1 MKRSAPTV
9 VAIGKYFLLALTTL
23 VFLSLVIYVATLV
36 VPADPAKIYLGKTAS
51 EEQIRAFREQQ
62 GLDRG
67 VVLGYVDWAREVA
80 VGNWGT
86 SIYGGDSVTSIV
98 LPALARSSILVLFAF
113 LLAVPVSLLL
123 GVFTGRRAS
132 SASDLSVSS
141 GLLVTASLP
150 DFVIGVILLWVFAAT
165 LGWFP
170 VSSAVILFGSPE
182 QAAKA
187 YVLPALTL
195 ALTVIP
201 HISRQVRGAVREASA
216 TPHVRAASLRGLS
229 NRRVVWRHVVPTSL
243 SQVVNVIALNL
254 PELLAG
260 VVVVETVFAFPG
272 IGYQFIQAIT
282 QNDVAIVQAIALIIG
297 TVYVASSFAADSLVA
312 ALNPRLRRSHG

>member
-1 MKRSAPTV
+1 
-9 VAIGKYFLLALTTL
+9 
-23 VFLSLVIYVATLV
+23 
-36 VPADPAKIYLGKTAS
+36 
-51 EEQIRAFREQQ
+51 
-62 GLDRG
+62 
-67 VVLGYVDWAREVA
+67 
-80 VGNWGT
+80 
-86 SIYGGDSVTSIV
+86 VTS
-98 LPALARSSILVLFAF
+98 
-113 LLAVPVSLLL
+113 
-123 GVFTGRRAS
+123 
-132 SASDLSVSS
+132 
-141 GLLVTASLP
+141 SLP